1 MLNSIYTDKIQ
12 QIEEGLYSIR
22 TTPHFAD
29 KQTAYYIQNKKFN
42 ILWDCVTDLDE
53 KTIDEINKFGGIQ
66 AIALSNPHFHTTYI
80 EWAKVF
86 DALIYIHE
94 DNKKWVTQQSERIIF
109 WSGEFLEL
117 SNGITLYRLGGKFK
131 GGAVLHWKGG
141 NNEKGVLFTSDIIQV
156 SPGKKGISFMY
167 SYSDLIPLPA
177 NVVKDV
183 AYVMKGLSFSRM
195 YDAFYEKIQENA
207 YEVFQES
214 ANRYVRALLEKN

>member
-1 MLNSIYTDKIQ
+1 MQNSIYGNKVQ
-12 QIEEGLYSIR
+12 LMEEGLYSIR
-22 TTPHFAD
+22 TTPHLAD
-29 KQTAYYIQNKKFN
+29 KQTAYYIQNKGMN
-42 ILWDCVTDLDE
+42 ILWDCVTCLDE
-53 KTIDEINKFGGIQ
+53 KTIDEINELGGIQ
-66 AIALSNPHFHTTYI
+66 IIALSTPHFHTTYI
-80 EWAKVF
+80 DWAKAF
-86 DALIYIHE
+86 NALIYIHE

-141 NNEKGVLFTSDIIQV
+141 NDNKGVLFTSDIIQM

-177 NVVKDV
+177 NVVKDMSSV
-183 AYVMKGLSFSRM
+183 TKGLSFSCM